1 MNPLLYKAHPLMHLT
16 VDLLA
21 NPAAHSFH
29 DALKAILIYLAINLV
44 WAIGLWQGTRKVTEV
59 APPYWLAYVL
69 ALPSL
74 LFYLPAM
81 ATILNDII
89 THQFHFAERFILV
102 FCVMVATQI
111 LGVFYAVAIR
121 NPRNGMPIGLQ
132 DGMAVSLWMWL
143 FSLPIGLALL
153 WLNDHMKII

>member
-21 NPAAHSFH
+21 NPGAHSVH
-29 DALKAILIYLAINLV
+29 EALKAILIYLAINLV
-44 WAIGLWQGTRKVTEV
+44 WAIGLWQGMRKVTGV

-69 ALPSL
+69 ALPAL
-74 LFYLPAM
+74 LFYLPTM

-102 FCVMVATQI
+102 FCVVVATQI

-121 NPRNGMPIGLQ
+121 NPRNGMPVGLQ

-153 WLNDHMKII
+153 WLNEHMKII